1 MAPHG
6 TPARQLTPL
15 LLISAALCTNAF
27 TSERP
32 AVLNRASNAHSV
44 RFDAGGFRYD
54 RLSASRQ
61 LDSKS
66 AVPAYLLRLRG
77 GSGWS
82 DTFKLVFRGWLA
94 KLGIFTKK
102 GQLLVIGLDNAGKS
116 TLLTMLL
123 KNKVVPHEPTHQ
135 PVTDEI
141 KVGSLKLRA
150 VDMGGHAIARRM
162 WRQYSQEADAVV
174 FIVDAADRE
183 RFQEAALEL
192 HKLIAGNSLPAHAPV
207 LVLGNK
213 VDLPQAVRE
222 EELYWSLGLDALCRP
237 APGQAP
243 RPIQLF
249 MCSVF
254 EGRGFPEGLEW
265 LASKVK

>member
-1 MAPHG
+1 MVE
-6 TPARQLTPL
+6 TWQ
-15 LLISAALCTNAF
+15 
-27 TSERP
+27 
-32 AVLNRASNAHSV
+32 V
-44 RFDAGGFRYD
+44 
-54 RLSASRQ
+54 
-61 LDSKS
+61 
-66 AVPAYLLRLRG
+66 
-77 GSGWS
+77 WM
-82 DTFKLVFRGWLA
+82 RGWLA

-116 TLLTMLL
+116 TLLSMLL

-162 WRQYSQEADAVV
+162 WRQYSKEADAVV

-192 HKLIAGNSLPAHAPV
+192 HKLLASGALPVHSPV
-207 LVLGNK
+207 LILGNK
-213 VDLPQAVRE
+213 ADLPQAVRE
-222 EELYWSLGLDALCRP
+222 EELYWGLGLDALSRP
-237 APGQAP
+237 APTQPP
-243 RPIQLF
+243 RPLQLF
-249 MCSVF
+249 MCSIF

-265 LASKVK
+265 LASCVK

>member
-1 MAPHG
+1 MESWRG
-6 TPARQLTPL
+6 M
-15 LLISAALCTNAF
+15 
-27 TSERP
+27 
-32 AVLNRASNAHSV
+32 
-44 RFDAGGFRYD
+44 
-54 RLSASRQ
+54 
-61 LDSKS
+61 
-66 AVPAYLLRLRG
+66 LR
-77 GSGWS
+77 S
-82 DTFKLVFRGWLA
+82 WLA

-141 KVGSLKLRA
+141 KIGSLKLRA

-192 HKLIAGNSLPAHAPV
+192 HKLLAGNSLPPHAPV

-213 VDLPQAVRE
+213 MDLPGAVRE
-222 EELYWSLGLDALCRP
+222 EELYWSLGLDALSQGAVLNEPVRP
-237 APGQAP
+237 L
-243 RPIQLF
+243 QLF

-265 LASKVK
+265 LATCVK

>member
-1 MAPHG
+1 MNVGSPILSPGAP
-6 TPARQLTPL
+6 R
-15 LLISAALCTNAF
+15 
-27 TSERP
+27 
-32 AVLNRASNAHSV
+32 V
-44 RFDAGGFRYD
+44 RNV
-54 RLSASRQ
+54 Q
-61 LDSKS
+61 
-66 AVPAYLLRLRG
+66 RLRG
-77 GSGWS
+77 GS
-82 DTFKLVFRGWLA
+82 LVESWRGMLRGWLA

-192 HKLIAGNSLPAHAPV
+192 HKLLAGNSLPIHAPV

-213 VDLPQAVRE
+213 MDLPGAVRE
-222 EELYWSLGLDALCRP
+222 EELYWSLGLDALTQGTFSNEPARP
-237 APGQAP
+237 L
-243 RPIQLF
+243 QLF

-265 LASKVK
+265 LASCVK

>member
-1 MAPHG
+1 MP
-6 TPARQLTPL
+6 RRPL
-15 LLISAALCTNAF
+15 LLPLLWTVMILECAMLCSA
-27 TSERP
+27 ERAAILSP
-32 AVLNRASNAHSV
+32 TVPVLRV
-44 RFDAGGFRYD
+44 
-54 RLSASRQ
+54 
-61 LDSKS
+61 S
-66 AVPAYLLRLRG
+66 AVVCEAASEQFGACNALVRLRG
-77 GSGWS
+77 GSMMETWRGIM
-82 DTFKLVFRGWLA
+82 RGWLA

-123 KNKVVPHEPTHQ
+123 ENKVVPHEPTHQ

-174 FIVDAADRE
+174 FIVDSADRE

-192 HKLIAGNSLPAHAPV
+192 HKLLAGNSLPQHAPV
-207 LVLGNK
+207 LILGNK
-213 VDLPQAVRE
+213 VDLPGAVRE
-222 EELYWSLGLDALCRP
+222 EELYWSLGLDALSRGTPNAPARP
-237 APGQAP
+237 L
-243 RPIQLF
+243 QLY

-265 LASKVK
+265 LASCVK

>member
-1 MAPHG
+1 MA
-6 TPARQLTPL
+6 ARSRLWRVL
-15 LLISAALCTNAF
+15 LLAACVISCSSAAHIG
-27 TSERP
+27 RP
-32 AVLNRASNAHSV
+32 TKIRSHVRHDASHALAPS
-44 RFDAGGFRYD
+44 
-54 RLSASRQ
+54 
-61 LDSKS
+61 
-66 AVPAYLLRLRG
+66 LLRLRG
-77 GSGWS
+77 GSLADSQALAPLLLRLRGGSLS
-82 DTFKLVFRGWLA
+82 DSWKSWMRGFLA

-123 KNKVVPHEPTHQ
+123 QNKVVPQEPTHQ

-174 FIVDAADRE
+174 FLVDSADTE

-192 HKLIAGNSLPAHAPV
+192 HKLLAGSALPAHAPV

-213 VDLPQAVRE
+213 ADLPQAVRE
-222 EELYWSLGLDALCRP
+222 EELYWSLGLDTLLRP
-237 APGQAP
+237 TTPGQPP
-243 RPIQLF
+243 RPLQLF

-254 EGRGFPEGLEW
+254 EGTGFPEGLEW
-265 LASKVK
+265 LATCVK